1 MEWTA
6 EDVESAALRLSR
18 EERAHLAER
27 LVVSLN
33 EDATVEQAWTEE
45 IRRRVDEL
53 RSGAIQTIPGGQV
66 FDELENRPRRD
77 QAKNDA
83 ARAILGTMTDAEII
97 EAARDRMD
105 FRSELLE
112 GLRAMR
118 GANLANVFDEDEE

>member
-66 FDELENRPRRD
+66 FDELENRPRLN
-77 QAKNDA
+77 QAKMG
-83 ARAILGTMTDAEII
+83 AILGTMTDAEII

>member
-18 EERAHLAER
+18 EERAHLAGR

-66 FDELENRPRRD
+66 FDELENRPRLN
-77 QAKNDA
+77 QAKIG
-83 ARAILGTMTDAEII
+83 AIHGTMTDAEII